1 MGDSTVGWARTNLGA
16 GPLGSYAFLV
26 EASLGH
32 RPMTYLFA
40 RSTTAGGVGTA
51 RAVTVLLVLG
61 PAALAG
67 TRVTAVEVH
76 GAESAEVTTYL
87 PTMRAPKVITAAHV
101 YECLPLTDVGY
112 VDLMAWPHPPT
123 RDLPS
128 GAGVTTWSGWHDLPD
143 STTRVSAEAHGYEVV
158 ETVSDVHGI
167 PVARSMVLKGE
178 ETRRWEALELGGAE
192 WDHLPVRIR
201 VSRPRTGHWTVFERT
216 TDPVPVPPDLLTAD
230 SDTLREAVLSVVRG

>member
-16 GPLGSYAFLV
+16 GPLDSYAFLV

-40 RSTTAGGVGTA
+40 RSTSAGDTGAA

-67 TRVTAVEVH
+67 TRVTIEEVL
-76 GAESAEVTTYL
+76 GAEAAEVTTFL
-87 PTMRAPKVITAAHV
+87 TTMRAPKVITAAHV

-112 VDLMAWPHPPT
+112 VDLMAWSHPP
-123 RDLPS
+123 
-128 GAGVTTWSGWHDLPD
+128 AGDVDDRVSPWSRWHDLPGC
-143 STTRVSAEAHGYEVV
+143 TTRVSKAAHGYEVV
-158 ETVSDVHGI
+158 ETVSDEHGI
-167 PVARSMVLKGE
+167 PVARSTVLDGE

-201 VSRPRTGHWTVFERT
+201 VSRPRTGHWTSFERT
-216 TDPVPVPPDLLTAD
+216 TEPRPVPPELLAAD
-230 SDTLREAVLSVVRG
+230 SATLRDAVASLVGG